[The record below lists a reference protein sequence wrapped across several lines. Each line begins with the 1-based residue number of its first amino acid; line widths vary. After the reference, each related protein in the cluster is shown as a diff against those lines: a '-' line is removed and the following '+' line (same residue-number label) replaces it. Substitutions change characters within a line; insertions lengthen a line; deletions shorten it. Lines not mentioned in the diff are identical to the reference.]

1 MLHRTTYNNKASL
14 KFVTNITCISEPKMD
29 AGCQKMTIQYKD
41 IDRWTIIRSSIAQGA
56 GKRCSNKWIKES
68 EIYNDGKPDT
78 LLKCTQSVCYGNLC
92 NDSYH
97 LLSSMILLMTA
108 LILQ

>member
-1 MLHRTTYNNKASL
+1 
-14 KFVTNITCISEPKMD
+14 MD

-41 IDRWTIIRSSIAQGA
+41 RDRWTIIRSSIAQGA

-68 EIYNDGKPDT
+68 QIYTNGKPDT
-78 LLKCTQSVCYGNLC
+78 FLKCTQSVCYGNLC
-92 NDSYH
+92 NESYH
-97 LLSSMILLMTA
+97 LFISMMLFMVA